1 MSRAPRIDDH
11 KSWMGTRSKGSVFPD
26 GPHKTK
32 EESSAEGAGG
42 MGEYDDTTDDIKR
55 DQNAGIGKLNGRRMK
70 PGYRN

>member
-11 KSWMGTRSKGSVFPD
+11 KSWMGTRGKGSVFPD

>member
-1 MSRAPRIDDH
+1 MSRAPRVDDH

-32 EESSAEGAGG
+32 EETSAEGAGG
-42 MGEYDDTTDDIKR
+42 LGEYDDTTDDIKR
-55 DQNAGIGKLNGRRMK
+55 DQLAGIGKLNSRRMK